1 MYLGHGHAMI
11 PTMNAQHMVMHQ
23 RYVMAQSQQQ
33 QLQRRQ
39 LLAASIRRLKWCWH
53 PLVNTSKFTDAAHL
67 NVAKAVI
74 SDTNKTISNET
85 KGMSSGESDVTSK
98 TGTTHDVE
106 NESSKDDGKDKSSWA
121 DLINM
126 PGRPAGHK
134 PSALE
139 RRVDA
144 LQSQLE
150 AHHQLQNDREKKLT
164 AIPVDGSAG
173 VGLQYSLN
181 GGTTTLLLPRLLL
194 LVLWLF
200 PLLLMVIRLVL
211 SVLKLVL
218 SVLKLVLSVLKLV
231 LSVVNLV
238 LSVV

>member
-1 MYLGHGHAMI
+1 M
-11 PTMNAQHMVMHQ
+11 
-23 RYVMAQSQQQ
+23 
-33 QLQRRQ
+33 
-39 LLAASIRRLKWCWH
+39 
-53 PLVNTSKFTDAAHL
+53 
-67 NVAKAVI
+67 AKAVI

-98 TGTTHDVE
+98 TGTTDDVD

-121 DLINM
+121 DLINI

-144 LQSQLE
+144 LQSQLD
-150 AHHQLQNDREKKLT
+150 AHHDQLQNDREKKLT

-181 GGTTTLLLPRLLL
+181 GGTTTTTTTTTTAAAS
-194 LVLWLF
+194 
-200 PLLLMVIRLVL
+200 
-211 SVLKLVL
+211 SVAVPPVVDGNTTGVV
-218 SVLKLVLSVLKLV
+218 SGQTGVVSGQTGVV
-231 LSVVNLV
+231 SAQTGVVSGQSSVVSGQSGVVGGQSGVVKSQSGVVNSQSGV
-238 LSVV
+238 VSAPIVSVSETN